1 MLKKTIDE
9 NDNVYSVK
17 KPIYK
22 RRWFIILI
30 VVLGI
35 AIFAPKEK
43 DGHTNK
49 EITSSSKVS
58 KQDVKIKSNKE
69 EKKSYDMKEIVPVDN
84 VIYRVNAKSSMK
96 RINNKYLGKKNA
108 DGIYLVLNISIK
120 NNGNKALTVSN
131 NLFKLLKGKVVYS
144 PDSEACL
151 YVNEEDKLF
160 DHKVNPGN
168 AVTGNIVFDVPDEV
182 INDACVQ
189 LQVKAGILGFKKV
202 NINLQ

>member
-1 MLKKTIDE
+1 MLKKPIDE

-69 EKKSYDMKEIVPVDN
+69 EK
-84 VIYRVNAKSSMK
+84 
-96 RINNKYLGKKNA
+96 
-108 DGIYLVLNISIK
+108 
-120 NNGNKALTVSN
+120 
-131 NLFKLLKGKVVYS
+131 S
-144 PDSEACL
+144 PM
-151 YVNEEDKLF
+151 
-160 DHKVNPGN
+160 
-168 AVTGNIVFDVPDEV
+168 I
-182 INDACVQ
+182 
-189 LQVKAGILGFKKV
+189 
-202 NINLQ
+202 